1 MEGCFSVGLFKETS
15 DQDKLLARLKSSTK
29 EFYIKY
35 DDKRKE
41 EILNLFKVSKDRA
54 INQILEDKR
63 IFEEKIEAEA
73 KEKFEQEQKLKEQEE
88 KQERLK
94 NYEEELKNT
103 EIADS
108 LKIKGL
114 NNLTPLTEDLVKRAN
129 FPNDMMNISNFITQ
143 FSNIG
148 NPTNMHMLNM
158 SQTNVNQNFVFIK
171 LLDEIKEENSKII
184 EQNKEIIKL
193 LKIISEK

>member
-1 MEGCFSVGLFKETS
+1 MGLFKEIS

-63 IFEEKIEAEA
+63 IFEEKIEAEV
-73 KEKFEQEQKLKEQEE
+73 KEKFEQEQKLKKQEKE
-88 KQERLK
+88 QERLK
-94 NYEEELKNT
+94 NYEEELKNK

-114 NNLTPLTEDLVKRAN
+114 NNLTPLTEDLIKRAN
-129 FPNDMMNISNFITQ
+129 FPNDLMQVSNFITQ
-143 FSNIG
+143 IANVS
-148 NPTNMHMLNM
+148 NPTNMHMLSM

-171 LLDEIKEENSKII
+171 LLDEIKEDHSKII
-184 EQNKEIIKL
+184 KQNDEIIRL
-193 LKIISEK
+193 LKIISDK

>member
-1 MEGCFSVGLFKETS
+1 MGFFKEIS
-15 DQDKLLARLKSSTK
+15 DQDKLLARLKNSTK
-29 EFYIKY
+29 EFYMKY

-73 KEKFEQEQKLKEQEE
+73 KEKFEQEQKLKEQEKE
-88 KQERLK
+88 QERLK

-129 FPNDMMNISNFITQ
+129 FP
-143 FSNIG
+143 
-148 NPTNMHMLNM
+148 
-158 SQTNVNQNFVFIK
+158 
-171 LLDEIKEENSKII
+171 DEY
-184 EQNKEIIKL
+184 
-193 LKIISEK
+193 

>member
-1 MEGCFSVGLFKETS
+1 MGLFKEIS

-73 KEKFEQEQKLKEQEE
+73 KEKFEQEQKLKEQEKE
-88 KQERLK
+88 QERLK

-171 LLDEIKEENSKII
+171 LLDEIKEGNSKII
-184 EQNKEIIKL
+184 EQNDEIIKL
-193 LKIISEK
+193 LTIISKK

>member
-1 MEGCFSVGLFKETS
+1 MGLFKEIS

-63 IFEEKIEAEA
+63 IFEEKIEAEV
-73 KEKFEQEQKLKEQEE
+73 KEKFEQEQKLKKQEKE
-88 KQERLK
+88 QERLK

>member
-1 MEGCFSVGLFKETS
+1 MGLFKEIS

-35 DDKRKE
+35 DNKRKE
-41 EILNLFKVSKDRA
+41 EILNLFKISKDRA

-63 IFEEKIEAEA
+63 IFEEKIEVEA
-73 KEKFEQEQKLKEQEE
+73 KEKFEQEQKLKKQKKE
-88 KQERLK
+88 QERLK
-94 NYEEELKNT
+94 NYEEELKNK

-114 NNLTPLTEDLVKRAN
+114 NNLTPLTEDLIKRAN
-129 FPNDMMNISNFITQ
+129 FPNDLMQVSNFITQ
-143 FSNIG
+143 IANVS
-148 NPTNMHMLNM
+148 NPTNMHMLSM

-171 LLDEIKEENSKII
+171 LLDEIKEDHSKII
-184 EQNKEIIKL
+184 KQNDEIIRL
-193 LKIISEK
+193 LKIISDK

>member
-1 MEGCFSVGLFKETS
+1 MGFFKEIS
-15 DQDKLLARLKSSTK
+15 DQDKLLARLKNSTK
-29 EFYIKY
+29 EFYMKY

-63 IFEEKIEAEA
+63 IFEEKIEDEA
-73 KEKFEQEQKLKEQEE
+73 KEKFEQEQKLKKQEKE
-88 KQERLK
+88 QERLK
-94 NYEEELKNT
+94 NYEEELKNK

-114 NNLTPLTEDLVKRAN
+114 NNLTPLTEDLIKRAN
-129 FPNDMMNISNFITQ
+129 FPNDLMQVSNFITQ
-143 FSNIG
+143 IANVS
-148 NPTNMHMLNM
+148 NPTNMHMLSM

-171 LLDEIKEENSKII
+171 LLDEIKEDHSKII
-184 EQNKEIIKL
+184 KQNDEIIRL
-193 LKIISEK
+193 LKIISDK

>member
-1 MEGCFSVGLFKETS
+1 MGFFKEIS
-15 DQDKLLARLKSSTK
+15 DQDKLLARLKNSTK
-29 EFYIKY
+29 EFYMKY

-73 KEKFEQEQKLKEQEE
+73 KEKFEQEQKLKEQEKE
-88 KQERLK
+88 QERLK

>member
-1 MEGCFSVGLFKETS
+1 MGLFKEIS

-73 KEKFEQEQKLKEQEE
+73 KEKFEQEQKLKEQEKE
-88 KQERLK
+88 QERLK

-148 NPTNMHMLNM
+148 NPTNMHMLSM

-171 LLDEIKEENSKII
+171 LLDEIKEDHSKII
-184 EQNKEIIKL
+184 KQNDEIIRL
-193 LKIISEK
+193 LKIISDK

>member
-1 MEGCFSVGLFKETS
+1 MGFFKEIS
-15 DQDKLLARLKSSTK
+15 DQDKLLARLKNSTK
-29 EFYIKY
+29 EFYMKY

-73 KEKFEQEQKLKEQEE
+73 KEKFEQEQKLKEQEKE
-88 KQERLK
+88 QERLK

-171 LLDEIKEENSKII
+171 LLDEISKENSKII
-184 EQNKEIIKL
+184 EQNNEIIKL

>member
-1 MEGCFSVGLFKETS
+1 MGLFKEIS

-73 KEKFEQEQKLKEQEE
+73 KEKFEQEQKLKEQEKE
-88 KQERLK
+88 QERLK

-171 LLDEIKEENSKII
+171 LLDEIKEGNSKII
-184 EQNKEIIKL
+184 EQNDEIIKL

>member
-1 MEGCFSVGLFKETS
+1 
-15 DQDKLLARLKSSTK
+15 
-29 EFYIKY
+29 
-35 DDKRKE
+35 
-41 EILNLFKVSKDRA
+41 
-54 INQILEDKR
+54 
-63 IFEEKIEAEA
+63 EAEA
-73 KEKFEQEQKLKEQEE
+73 KEKFEQEQKLKEQEKE
-88 KQERLK
+88 EERLK

-171 LLDEIKEENSKII
+171 LLD
-184 EQNKEIIKL
+184 
-193 LKIISEK
+193 

>member
-1 MEGCFSVGLFKETS
+1 MGLFKEVS
-15 DQDKLLARLKSSTK
+15 DQDKLWSMLSIQGKGMYS
-29 EFYIKY
+29 KY
-35 DDKRKE
+35 DDERKS
-41 EILNLFKVSKDRA
+41 EILDIFRKSKKEA
-54 INQILEDKR
+54 INEMNLDLKREEEQQLQDIKKAEDERKKTEELENKKKYEDHLK
-63 IFEEKIEAEA
+63 A
-73 KEKFEQEQKLKEQEE
+73 KNIGESLQD
-88 KQERLK
+88 RGLK
-94 NYEEELKNT
+94 NL
-103 EIADS
+103 S
-108 LKIKGL
+108 S
-114 NNLTPLTEDLVKRAN
+114 LTEDLVKRAN

-171 LLDEIKEENSKII
+171 LLDEIKEKNSEII

>member
-1 MEGCFSVGLFKETS
+1 MGLFKEIS

-73 KEKFEQEQKLKEQEE
+73 KEKFEQEQKLKEQEKE
-88 KQERLK
+88 QERLK

>member
-1 MEGCFSVGLFKETS
+1 MGLFKEIS

-63 IFEEKIEAEA
+63 IFEEKIEAKV
-73 KEKFEQEQKLKEQEE
+73 KEKFEQEQKLKKQEKE
-88 KQERLK
+88 QERLK
-94 NYEEELKNT
+94 NYEEELKNK

-114 NNLTPLTEDLVKRAN
+114 NNLTPLTEDLIKRAN
-129 FPNDMMNISNFITQ
+129 FPNDLMQVSNFITQ
-143 FSNIG
+143 IANVS
-148 NPTNMHMLNM
+148 NPTNMHMLSM

-171 LLDEIKEENSKII
+171 LLDEIKEDHSKII
-184 EQNKEIIKL
+184 KQNDEIIRL
-193 LKIISEK
+193 LKIISDK

>member
-1 MEGCFSVGLFKETS
+1 MGLFKEIS

-73 KEKFEQEQKLKEQEE
+73 KEKFEQEQKLKEQEKE
-88 KQERLK
+88 EERLK

>member
-1 MEGCFSVGLFKETS
+1 MKGCFSVGLFKETS
-15 DQDKLLARLKSSTK
+15 DQDKLWSMLNIQGKGMYS
-29 EFYIKY
+29 KY
-35 DDKRKE
+35 DDERKSEILALFKKSKSMAIDEITSDLKKEENKTENEKRK
-41 EILNLFKVSKDRA
+41 
-54 INQILEDKR
+54 
-63 IFEEKIEAEA
+63 
-73 KEKFEQEQKLKEQEE
+73 QEE
-88 KQERLK
+88 SNSLK
-94 NYEEELKNT
+94 DYEEGLKDKD
-103 EIADS
+103 IDPS
-108 LKIKGL
+108 LKYKGL
-114 NNLTPLTEDLVKRAN
+114 NNLSPLTEELVKRAN

-143 FSNIG
+143 FSNVG